1 VTAKFKRGDVVK
13 TLKDGERYL
22 GLVVTPAE
30 SIGLVTSM
38 FVWEKSDPPHPWD
51 GTCAVYIDFD
61 HVHVHFRKESVALA
75 TQAESAAFRERGSF
89 ALNGHV
95 EKRAYTLLNMYY
107 DYGWPNGSPERPETH
122 VMLARAGH
130 GQPTWKQ
137 VTDAV
142 NAKRDSPEDRDW
154 SASNRAAMVERAAT
168 DAVRGER

>member
-1 VTAKFKRGDVVK
+1 MTAKFKRGDVVK

-95 EKRAYTLLNMYY
+95 EKRAYTLLNCYY
-107 DYGWPNGSPERPETH
+107 DYGHDDPRTH
-122 VMLARAGH
+122 YDEIRNPHVRVARES
-130 GQPTWKQ
+130 GQPTHGE
-137 VTDAV
+137 VCRAI
-142 NAKRDSPEDRDW
+142 NAKKPNPEDRDW
-154 SASNRAAMVERAAT
+154 SASNRDAMVARAAAMGAR
-168 DAVRGER
+168 